1 MPLSNWIKETA
12 QLLAQNSAAARRRAR
27 TRPRRLAATR
37 FVRSSDREI
46 RGYSESLEDRVLP
59 ASLVWVGDLS
69 QQFDGYSPGDSN
81 WDTNS
86 LPQSGDALSFP
97 NISTSRSL
105 SNDSTSGNAYSLDFT
120 SSGYTVTGNTI
131 ALTATGIDLQSSA
144 ASTVL
149 NTPLTFGNNTTI
161 NISAGTTTLAGDLS
175 GTDGLTKTGAGE
187 LLISGSANF
196 TGPTQ
201 ISAGTLNLTGTLTSD
216 SPLEITNTATFT
228 GTGNWSGPVSVSGT
242 VAPGNGTGTLT
253 TGPLTLTPSSTLQLQ
268 IAGNSAGQFDCVN
281 SSGAVSL
288 DGTLTIA
295 VDPG

>member
-12 QLLAQNSAAARRRAR
+12 QLLAQNSTAARRRAR

-105 SNDSTSGNAYSLDFT
+105 NNNSTSGNAYSLDFT
-120 SSGYTVTGNTI
+120 SSGYTVAGNTI
-131 ALTATGIDLQSSA
+131 ALTATS
-144 ASTVL
+144 
-149 NTPLTFGNNTTI
+149 
-161 NISAGTTTLAGDLS
+161 
-175 GTDGLTKTGAGE
+175 
-187 LLISGSANF
+187 
-196 TGPTQ
+196 
-201 ISAGTLNLTGTLTSD
+201 
-216 SPLEITNTATFT
+216 
-228 GTGNWSGPVSVSGT
+228 
-242 VAPGNGTGTLT
+242 
-253 TGPLTLTPSSTLQLQ
+253 
-268 IAGNSAGQFDCVN
+268 
-281 SSGAVSL
+281 
-288 DGTLTIA
+288 
-295 VDPG
+295 